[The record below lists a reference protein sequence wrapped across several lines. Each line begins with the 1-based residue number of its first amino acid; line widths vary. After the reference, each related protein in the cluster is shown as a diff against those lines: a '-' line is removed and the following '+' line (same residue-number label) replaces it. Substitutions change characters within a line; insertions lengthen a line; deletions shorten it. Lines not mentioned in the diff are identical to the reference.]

1 MRAESPMLDI
11 CKHLIWCSRKRLA
24 GCIKEKQGE
33 NAEGAS
39 GRQGGKSNP
48 SQRSQPHLGG
58 RGQKGYPL
66 APAQSRLKFRGLKE
80 REV

>member
-1 MRAESPMLDI
+1 MRAESAMLDI
-11 CKHLIWCSRKRLA
+11 CEHLIWCGRKRLA
-24 GCIKEKQGE
+24 GCIKEKQGK
-33 NAEGAS
+33 NAEGAC
-39 GRQGGKSNP
+39 GRQGGKSDP
-48 SQRSQPHLGG
+48 SQRGQPHLGG

>member
-1 MRAESPMLDI
+1 MRAESSMLMSVNI
-11 CKHLIWCSRKRLA
+11 SFGVAGKGWLAVSRRSRA
-24 GCIKEKQGE
+24 RMQ
-33 NAEGAS
+33 
-39 GRQGGKSNP
+39 RGKSDP
-48 SQRSQPHLGG
+48 GQRSQPHLGG